1 MANKVILSTLCVVA
15 VSCLPPAYSRSR
27 TAPPNDAA
35 FLSMAAQADMTIAH
49 LGQMA
54 EDRAATEKVKDFAK
68 TVVQDHTND
77 YWELTGLAAKAGDRI
92 PKAINGQ
99 NERVIAS
106 LNHSRGK
113 AFDRE
118 FLNRQSA
125 EHERLINAFK
135 LEAEH
140 GSNPAIKDY
149 ARKTLPTIERHLHD
163 AQDLLKQRS

>member
-1 MANKVILSTLCVVA
+1 MLKKIILPTLCA
-15 VSCLPPAYSRSR
+15 ITISCLPAYSRGR

-35 FLSMAAQADMTIAH
+35 FLAMAAEADMTIAH
-49 LGQMA
+49 IGQMA
-54 EDRAATEKVKDFAK
+54 ENRAATEKVKDFAK

-77 YWELTGLAAKAGDRI
+77 YWEVTELATKTGDKI

-99 NERVIAS
+99 NERIIAGLDRS
-106 LNHSRGK
+106 KGK

-118 FLNRQSA
+118 FLSRQSA
-125 EHERLINAFK
+125 EHERLISAFK
-135 LEAEH
+135 EEAEH

-163 AQDLLKQRS
+163 TQDLLKQRS

>member
-1 MANKVILSTLCVVA
+1 MLKKIILPTLCA
-15 VSCLPPAYSRSR
+15 ITISCLPAYSRGR
-27 TAPPNDAA
+27 TAPPKDAA
-35 FLSMAAQADMTIAH
+35 FLAMAAEADMTIAH
-49 LGQMA
+49 IGQMA
-54 EDRAATEKVKDFAK
+54 ENRAATEKVKDFAK

-77 YWELTGLAAKAGDRI
+77 YWEVTELATKTGDKI

-99 NERVIAS
+99 NERIIAGLDRS
-106 LNHSRGK
+106 KGK

-118 FLNRQSA
+118 FLSRQSA
-125 EHERLINAFK
+125 EHERLISAFK
-135 LEAEH
+135 QEAEH

>member
-1 MANKVILSTLCVVA
+1 MPNKIILSTLCA
-15 VSCLPPAYSRSR
+15 ITISWLPAYSRPR

-35 FLSMAAQADMTIAH
+35 FLAMAAEADMTIAH
-49 LGQMA
+49 IGQMA
-54 EDRAATEKVKDFAK
+54 ENRAATERVKDFAK

-77 YWELTGLAAKAGDRI
+77 YWQVTELATKAGDKI

-99 NERVIAS
+99 NERIITGLDRS
-106 LNHSRGK
+106 KGK

-125 EHERLINAFK
+125 EHERLISAFK
-135 LEAEH
+135 QEAEH